1 MLPGG
6 EHQEEER
13 GGVGM
18 KKRPFVRRKIEEC
31 QASSLVLR
39 RANERN
45 CYYQTVDEES
55 SSTWHRR

>member
-6 EHQEEER
+6 EDQEE